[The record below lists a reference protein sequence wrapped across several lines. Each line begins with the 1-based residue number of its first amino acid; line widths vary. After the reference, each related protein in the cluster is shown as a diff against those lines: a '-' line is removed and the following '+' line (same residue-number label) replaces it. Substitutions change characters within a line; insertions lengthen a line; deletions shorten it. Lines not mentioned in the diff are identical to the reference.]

1 MDDIAQ
7 VTLKI
12 AIGKIGEEAQRAQV
26 EGYHLSINEIR
37 KGGDCERSWKETC
50 TDIIGCIL
58 RFTSMH
64 THAHTHAHT
73 HTNSQP
79 TYRRDVVLEE
89 A

>member
-1 MDDIAQ
+1 
-7 VTLKI
+7 
-12 AIGKIGEEAQRAQV
+12 
-26 EGYHLSINEIR
+26 
-37 KGGDCERSWKETC
+37 
-50 TDIIGCIL
+50 
-58 RFTSMH
+58 MH